1 MMVDPTRFEQARRR
15 IAADVLELRAVKL
28 RFRSIIRSLEEGYAE
43 MSEALGLHLPESVI
57 GEPKP
62 EIA

>member
-1 MMVDPTRFEQARRR
+1 MVDPIRFEEARRR

-43 MSEALGLHLPESVI
+43 MSEAIGMHIPPSVI
-57 GEPKP
+57 GQPKP
-62 EIA
+62 DVA